1 MIVIGLT
8 GGIGSGK
15 SEVSRMLKELGATVI
30 DADRV
35 GHEAYRPYTES
46 WKDLVD
52 EFGRDILLPNGEID
66 RKKLGARV
74 FSSPQELAR
83 LNAIVHPR
91 MYTMMEERLEALRR
105 QGTEVVVMEAAVL
118 IEAGWT
124 PLVDEV
130 WVTTAPEDV
139 AVQRI
144 RQRNG
149 MPGEEVRQRIR
160 SQLSSEERAKQA
172 AVVIENSGGM
182 EELRERVREA
192 WSSRIRG
199 RSA

>member
-35 GHEAYRPYTES
+35 GHEAYRPHTES

-74 FSSPQELAR
+74 FSSPQDLAR

-192 WSSRIRG
+192 WSSRVRG

>member
-15 SEVSRMLKELGATVI
+15 SEVSRMLRELGATVI

-35 GHEAYRPYTES
+35 GHEAYRPHTES

-192 WSSRIRG
+192 WSSRVRG